1 MAALEKNNI
10 YTARIEGYSSE
21 GLGIARIDGQVVFV
35 HGAVR
40 GELCR
45 VLVMKVLKNAAF
57 GKVTELLEPSPERR
71 EPDCPYYGRCGGC
84 DFRHLSYREELW
96 AKRQRVQDALT
107 RLGGSD
113 VEVEEIL
120 GAADPL
126 YYRNK
131 SQYPVSAGKVGFYR
145 ARTHDV
151 VDIERCLIQKP
162 QADAA
167 AAALRD
173 YLRDFAVPSYDE
185 KTGRGLL
192 RHLYVRTNRR
202 GESLVCVLANGERL
216 PHEEELV
223 GRLRRAVPD
232 CVGVVLG
239 VNTRRGNTILGE
251 RYRTLWGAD
260 TLEDELCGLAFRLSV
275 PSFYQVNR
283 DQAEVLYRKAVEY
296 AGLTGGELVVDLYC
310 GAGTIT
316 QVMAGGAGRVIG
328 AEIVPEAI
336 EDARENAR
344 RNGIE
349 NVEFFCGDAAQLAA
363 DFAGRGLRPDVI
375 CVDPPRKGLAPEVIA
390 AAAQMAPQ
398 RVVYVSCDP
407 GTLGR
412 DVKRFAEYGY
422 RVQRAAACD
431 LFPGTRHVET
441 VVLLSHKKADS
452 YIHIDVEFGE
462 GEGKIPVDS
471 IAKRAEAYKPKEK
484 VTYKMIKEYI
494 EAKYGF
500 KVHTAYIAEVKRDLG
515 LPMYDAPNA
524 VEELKQPRKHP
535 TPEKVE
541 AIKDALRY
549 FAVI

>member
-45 VLVMKVLKNAAF
+45 ILVMKVLKNAAF

-173 YLRDFAVPSYDE
+173 YMRDFAVPSYDE

-260 TLEDELCGLAFRLSV
+260 TLEDELCGLTFRLSV

-441 VVLLSHKKADS
+441 VCLLVLRNPVTH
-452 YIHIDVEFGE
+452 INIDVDVEE
-462 GEGKIPVDS
+462 MVQD
-471 IAKRAEAYKPKEK
+471 KRGLA
-484 VTYKMIKEYI
+484 TYGQIKEYVL
-494 EAKYGF
+494 ERSGL
-500 KVHTAYIAEVKRDLG
+500 KVSSLYIAQVKQKCGIIERENYNKPKSD
-515 LPMYDAPNA
+515 DAR
-524 VEELKQPRKHP
+524 QPQCP
-535 TPEKVE
+535 PEKE
-541 AIKDALRY
+541 KAIKEALKH
-549 FAVI
+549 FGMI